1 MLTQNDLVARWRA
14 IPQYNGGYQL
24 VDATHPLHWYVGYSD
39 VGRRTLMLIAGA
51 RFKQLQSSRSIEV
64 SQRQRPQ
71 DEKWTLSFDLFLS
84 EQSDVFAFFCSD
96 IIEYTRSCSSE
107 AEGVQLIE
115 KRWMQWNLLLEKQ
128 RKTLLSASEQ
138 LGLIG
143 ELYTLIQLIR
153 MGKKPDEAVSAWVGP
168 EGADRDFEFSDV
180 WYEVKTTG
188 AASQT
193 ITVSSLEQLDD
204 SIAGHL
210 RIVRADKCSPE
221 RSDGVTLDALVE
233 EAKET
238 IGSSLAA
245 ASSFDRKLLQIG
257 YLSRAEYA
265 SQKYLISNF
274 ASYRVDSTFP
284 KILRSS
290 ISSEIVSARYDLS
303 IAAIE
308 PWKE

>member
-71 DEKWTLSFDLFLS
+71 DEKWTLSFDLLLS

-115 KRWMQWNLLLEKQ
+115 KRWMQRNLLLEKQ
-128 RKTLLSASEQ
+128 RKTLLSTSEQ

-143 ELYTLIQLIR
+143 EL
-153 MGKKPDEAVSAWVGP
+153 
-168 EGADRDFEFSDV
+168 
-180 WYEVKTTG
+180 
-188 AASQT
+188 
-193 ITVSSLEQLDD
+193 
-204 SIAGHL
+204 
-210 RIVRADKCSPE
+210 
-221 RSDGVTLDALVE
+221 
-233 EAKET
+233 
-238 IGSSLAA
+238 
-245 ASSFDRKLLQIG
+245 
-257 YLSRAEYA
+257 
-265 SQKYLISNF
+265 
-274 ASYRVDSTFP
+274 
-284 KILRSS
+284 
-290 ISSEIVSARYDLS
+290 
-303 IAAIE
+303 
-308 PWKE
+308 

>member
-1 MLTQNDLVARWRA
+1 MLTQNDLKARWKA

-24 VDATHPLHWYVGYSD
+24 VDAGHPLEWYLGYSD
-39 VGRRTLMLIAGA
+39 IGRLTLLLIAGA

-71 DEKWTLSFDLFLS
+71 DGKWTLSFDLLLL

-96 IIEYTRSCSSE
+96 IIEYTRHCSSE

-115 KRWMQWNLLLEKQ
+115 SRWKQWNLLLEKQ
-128 RKTLLSASEQ
+128 RKSLLSASEQ

-143 ELYTLIQLIR
+143 ELYTMIQLIQNGR
-153 MGKKPDEAVSAWVGP
+153 HPEETVSAWVGP
-168 EGADRDFEFSDV
+168 EGADRDFEFSDA

-193 ITVSSLEQLDD
+193 VTVSSFEQLDTN
-204 SIAGHL
+204 STGFL
-210 RIVRADKCSPE
+210 RIVRVDKCSPE
-221 RSDGVTLDALVE
+221 CPDGITLDSLAGS
-233 EAKET
+233 AKAVM
-238 IGSSLAA
+238 GSSLSAIELLEQ
-245 ASSFDRKLLQIG
+245 KLLHAG
-257 YLSRAEYA
+257 YLSGTEYS
-265 SQKYLISNF
+265 SQKYIISGF
-274 ASYRVDSTFP
+274 SSYRVDETFP
-284 KILRSS
+284 RLLRSAAAP
-290 ISSEIVSARYDLS
+290 EIVAVRYDIS